1 MNALASLRRR
11 FSRLWLLSPERLW
24 ALSRALHRRGHWLL
38 AFWVKQLNT
47 VLYHNSLS
55 PGASVGENVLLGHY
69 SHGVVINSNVE
80 IGNRVKI
87 WHNVTLTAGRL
98 PRRGGKRVEGPPARI
113 VIEDGVKIGTN
124 AVVIAQRGQVL
135 RIGRGARLGAGVVV
149 TQDVPA
155 RATVVSP
162 PARVLLRDA
171 PDAEADADA
180 ETAAADIRFADS
192 SDAAPGAGPAPADG
206 EEGAGAQAGDSAS
219 RQ

>member
-1 MNALASLRRR
+1 VSGLGSLRQL
-11 FSRLWLLSPERLW
+11 FSRLWLFSPERLW

-55 PGASVGENVLLGHY
+55 PGASVGEDVLLGHY
-69 SHGVVINSNVE
+69 SHGVVVNSNVE
-80 IGNRVKI
+80 IGDRVKI

-98 PRRGGKRVEGPPARI
+98 PRRDGKRVDGPPSRI

-124 AVVIAQRGQVL
+124 AVVIPQRGQCL
-135 RIGRGARLGAGVVV
+135 RIGRGARLGAGVIV

-162 PARVLLRDA
+162 PARVLLREGPA
-171 PDAEADADA
+171 TGTDAEAVG
-180 ETAAADIRFADS
+180 TDIRFADS
-192 SDAAPGAGPAPADG
+192 GDAVPGAAPAAAGD
-206 EEGAGAQAGDSAS
+206 EGTGTQAGDSVS